1 MYSKR
6 AGLVL
11 GFHGCD
17 RSVRDKVVS
26 KEGGMLLPSL
36 NDYDWLGNGVYF
48 WENNSK
54 RALEFAEFLSKHTP
68 HNTNQKI
75 DEAAVVGAIIDLGYC
90 LDLLDSEYLNLLN
103 GGYIL
108 LKATREK
115 FNLEIPINVPLVKG
129 GDLIKRKLDCAV
141 IETIHQFNEDTEKP
155 GFDSVRGVFFE
166 GKDLY
171 ENAGFKRNNH
181 IQIAIRNPNCIK
193 GYFIPRELD
202 LKYPKP

>member
-26 KEGGMLLPSL
+26 VEGGLLLPSM

-54 RALEFAEFLSKHTP
+54 RALEFAQYLSKNAP
-68 HNTNQKI
+68 HNSKQKI
-75 DEAAVVGAIIDLGYC
+75 EEPAVIGAVIDLGYC

-108 LKATREK
+108 LKDSREK
-115 FNLEIPINVPLVKG
+115 LHLP
-129 GDLIKRKLDCAV
+129 
-141 IETIHQFNEDTEKP
+141 
-155 GFDSVRGVFFE
+155 
-166 GKDLY
+166 
-171 ENAGFKRNNH
+171 H
-181 IQIAIRNPNCIK
+181 IIYMP
-193 GYFIPRELD
+193 
-202 LKYPKP
+202 LKYAFDMFVRYFF